1 MATSLLANFNHCLVQ
16 NLSCRPLAHGQNF
29 KGNCLSTP
37 ALAAQNVGAL
47 ANSIEEKTLAD
58 FELALDIGFPAGDV
72 ILREANGSKSGAFIS
87 FVGGPEVRDIGV
99 QEDEVVVAEGVL
111 PTKGTA
117 FAHASPD
124 ATSQLQSSPQQ
135 YFLQPRLGLRV
146 SPWMQKSVLRRPL
159 LRDFP

>member
-1 MATSLLANFNHCLVQ
+1 MA
-16 NLSCRPLAHGQNF
+16 
-29 KGNCLSTP
+29 
-37 ALAAQNVGAL
+37 
-47 ANSIEEKTLAD
+47 E

-72 ILREANGSKSGAFIS
+72 ILREANGSKSDAFSS

-135 YFLQPRLGLRV
+135 YFLQPRLGPRV

-159 LRDFP
+159 LRDFPRSRHQETAHPEFIVDCLGNRPSTCCQQQDSHQLVNRLAIEF